1 MRESFNARLELDQ
14 LAWLLNIRCIDCG
27 LFIEIAD
34 ASKQPLCFVTK
45 CIKKDN
51 IHSQIKDAYS
61 LTHFLIALL
70 TTCLKMNMGAFQK
83 LDFVCKGCEARRGFW
98 LSNMY
103 EKRHQ
108 WKAITCLNYQ
118 LRGGGQAWQP
128 GTKSFFLFEE
138 VTPSPP
144 KKLYNESSPIPP
156 CFLCKYE
163 AMTTIINNT
172 SLRKPYIP
180 CLCQKARKGGASC
193 QAF

>member
-1 MRESFNARLELDQ
+1 MPQNSLYALSPNVSRKTT
-14 LAWLLNIRCIDCG
+14 
-27 LFIEIAD
+27 FIAK
-34 ASKQPLCFVTK
+34 S
-45 CIKKDN
+45 
-51 IHSQIKDAYS
+51 YS

-108 WKAITCLNYQ
+108 WKTITCLNYQ

-128 GTKSFFLFEE
+128 GTNSFFLFEE

-144 KKLYNESSPIPP
+144 KKLYIPR

-172 SLRKPYIP
+172 SLRKPYIACP
-180 CLCQKARKGGASC
+180 CQKAKKGGASC